1 MEKKLKKWTDCNY
14 IIEVTYTDDEKEN
27 ARNHMIE
34 FFWKDVKVPWFRPG
48 QAPKAMI
55 MEKLNP
61 EYVEMWV
68 YEKLINEWLKAI
80 LDENKDIKFIWEPY
94 DLDKDDKNKTISVK
108 LDIYPEVEV
117 KDDKWKKNKMK
128 KIESKATDAE
138 VDEALL
144 NLKKNYADYQDTDK
158 IEKDTVSKIAIDFLD
173 KDGTELEKWTVYL
186 WEPEFTDK
194 DFAKFYDQF
203 IWKEKWKDFE
213 IAYKEKELPPTFHKR
228 KSEKDPKKIKVTV
241 KDIKKVV
248 LPEFTEE
255 KIQKLFP
262 DQKDVKNEKELKTYI
277 KWEIE
282 RQKYENELIKAVEE
296 YINEIRGKNMS
307 ITIPQTLI
315 QEEFKSRIK
324 SLEDRLWGE
333 NGVKQYFQ
341 QLWDEKART
350 FVEDISKAAQ
360 DSLEKFFILQQIA
373 KELELD
379 IDWSKGEHL
388 DVEKKLY
395 EKVMWL

>member
-1 MEKKLKKWTDCNY
+1 MEKKLKKWTNCNY

-34 FFWKDVKVPWFRPG
+34 IFWKDVKIPWFRPG

-94 DLDKDDKNKTISVK
+94 DLDKDDAKKTISVK

-203 IWKEKWKDFE
+203 IWKEKEKDFE

-228 KSEKDPKKIKVTV
+228 KSEKDPKKIKVTI

-282 RQKYENELIKAVEE
+282 RQKYENELIKAVED
-296 YINEIRGKNMS
+296 YINEIRWKNMS

-341 QLWDEKART
+341 QLWDEKARA

-379 IDWSKGEHL
+379 IDWNKGEHL

>member
-1 MEKKLKKWTDCNY
+1 MEKKLKKWTACNY

-34 FFWKDVKVPWFRPG
+34 IFWKDVKIPWFRPG

-94 DLDKDDKNKTISVK
+94 DLDKDDAKKTISVK

-262 DQKDVKNEKELKTYI
+262 EQKDVKNEKELKAYI

-296 YINEIRGKNMS
+296 YINDIRWKNMS

-341 QLWDEKART
+341 QLWDEKARA

-395 EKVMWL
+395 EKVMWM

>member
-1 MEKKLKKWTDCNY
+1 MEKKLKKWTNCNY
-14 IIEVTYTDDEKEN
+14 IIEVTYTDDEKEH

-34 FFWKDVKVPWFRPG
+34 YFWKDVKIPWFRNWH
-48 QAPKAMI
+48 APKELI
-55 MEKLNP
+55 LEKLNP
-61 EYVEMWV
+61 EYIEMWV
-68 YEKLINEWLKAI
+68 YERLANEWLKAI
-80 LDENKDIKFIWEPY
+80 LDENKDIKFIGEPY
-94 DLDKDDKNKTISVK
+94 DLDKDDAKNTITIK
-108 LDIYPEVEV
+108 LDVYPEVEK
-117 KDDKWKKNKMK
+117 KDDKWKSNKMK

-138 VDEALL
+138 VEDALI

-158 IEKDTVSKIAIDFLD
+158 IEKDTVSKIGLDFLD

-194 DFAKFYDQF
+194 EFAKFYDQF

-213 IAYKEKELPPTFHKR
+213 IAYKEKDLPATFQSR
-228 KSEKDPKKIKVTV
+228 KAEKEPKKIRITI
-241 KDIKKVV
+241 KDIKKIV
-248 LPEFTEE
+248 LPEFTED
-255 KIQKLFP
+255 KIKKLFP
-262 DQKDVKNEKELKTYI
+262 DQKDVKNEKDLKAYI

-282 RQKYENELIKAVEE
+282 RQNYENELIKAVEE
-296 YINEIRGKNMS
+296 YINAIRWKNMS

-333 NGVKQYFQ
+333 NWVKQYFQ
-341 QLWDEKART
+341 QLWDEKAKQ

-360 DSLEKFFILQQIA
+360 DSLEKFFILQEIA
-373 KELELD
+373 KELELE
-379 IDWSKGEHL
+379 IDWTKWEHL

-395 EKVMWL
+395 EKIMWL

>member
-1 MEKKLKKWTDCNY
+1 MEKKLKKWTNCNY

-27 ARNHMIE
+27 AKNHMIE
-34 FFWKDVKVPWFRPG
+34 IFWKDVKIPWFRPG
-48 QAPKAMI
+48 QAPKHLI

-68 YEKLINEWLKAI
+68 YEKLINEGLKAI

-94 DLDKDDKNKTISVK
+94 DLDKDDAKKTISVK

-117 KDDKWKKNKMK
+117 KDDKRKKNKMK

-138 VDEALL
+138 VDDALI

-158 IEKDTVSKIAIDFLD
+158 IEKDTVSKVAIDFLD
-173 KDGTELEKWTVYL
+173 KDDIELEKWTVYL

-203 IWKEKWKDFE
+203 IWKEKGKDFE
-213 IAYKEKELPPTFHKR
+213 IAYKEKDLPPTFHKR

-262 DQKDVKNEKELKTYI
+262 EQKDIKNEKELKTYI

-296 YINEIRGKNMS
+296 YINDIRWKNMS

-341 QLWDEKART
+341 QLWDEKARA

-395 EKVMWL
+395 EKIMWL

>member
-1 MEKKLKKWTDCNY
+1 MEKKLKKWTNCNY
-14 IIEVTYTDDEKEN
+14 IIEVTYTDDEKAKAKN
-27 ARNHMIE
+27 KMIE
-34 FFWKDVKVPWFRPG
+34 YFWKDVKVPWFRNG
-48 QAPKAMI
+48 HAPKELV

-61 EYVEMWV
+61 EYIEMWV
-68 YEKLINEWLKAI
+68 IESLMNEWLKAI
-80 LDENKDIKFIWEPY
+80 LDENKDLKFIWEPY
-94 DLDKDDKNKTISVK
+94 DLDKDDAKKTISVK

-128 KIESKATDAE
+128 KIDSKATDAE
-138 VDEALL
+138 VEDALI
-144 NLKKNYADYQDTDK
+144 NLKKNYADYVDTDK
-158 IEKDTVSKIAIDFLD
+158 IEKDTVSKIWLDFLD
-173 KDGTELEKWTVYL
+173 KDWNEVEKWTVYI
-186 WEPEFTDK
+186 WEPEFEDK
-194 DFAKFYDQF
+194 EFKKFYDQF
-203 IWKEKWKDFE
+203 IWKEKGKDFE
-213 IAYKEKELPPTFHKR
+213 ISYKEKDLPATFQKR
-228 KSEKDPKKIKVTV
+228 KAEQEPKKIRVTV

-262 DQKDVKNEKELKTYI
+262 DQKDIKNEKELKAYI

-282 RQKYENELIKAVEE
+282 KQKYENELMKAVEE
-296 YINEIRGKNMS
+296 YINDIRWKNMS

-341 QLWDEKART
+341 QLWDEKARQ
-350 FVEDISKAAQ
+350 FVEDISRAAQ

-373 KELELD
+373 QDLELD
-379 IDWSKGEHL
+379 IDWSKWEHL

-395 EKVMWL
+395 AKIMGE

>member
-1 MEKKLKKWTDCNY
+1 MEKKLKKWTACNY

-34 FFWKDVKVPWFRPG
+34 IFWKDVKIPWFRPG

-94 DLDKDDKNKTISVK
+94 DLDKDDAKKTISVK

-117 KDDKWKKNKMK
+117 KDDKWKRNKMK

-296 YINEIRGKNMS
+296 YINDIRWKNMS

-379 IDWSKGEHL
+379 IDWNKGEHL

-395 EKVMWL
+395 EKVMWM